1 LGGER
6 DAFVP
11 QKLSAHAELSLVNRR
26 SILNLKSR
34 PIMKTTNRLFALSSL
49 SRLAVLFA
57 LPAACLLTGCS
68 DPSDKVAKTTATEA
82 KEAAKPATS
91 AKEYVVRAES
101 TIGFVGSKVTGSH
114 NGGFK
119 KFAGKVS
126 VADGKIASSEIKIA
140 MASTWAD
147 HDRVTGHLKTPDFFD
162 VAKYPTTT
170 FTVTSI
176 EPSSAQNTNIVTGN
190 LDLHGVTKSITFPA
204 DVQIADDAV
213 TVRAQFAI
221 NRKDFNINYPG
232 KPNDLIRDNV
242 VLKLDVKATPG
253 EARPEDQLPN

>member
-1 LGGER
+1 MNGKR
-6 DAFVP
+6 
-11 QKLSAHAELSLVNRR
+11 
-26 SILNLKSR
+26 
-34 PIMKTTNRLFALSSL
+34 IMKTPNHITSL
-49 SRLAVLFA
+49 SRPLAALFA

-68 DPSDKVAKTTATEA
+68 DPADKVAKSTATEA
-82 KEAAKPATS
+82 KETAKAAPA

-101 TIGFVGSKVTGSH
+101 TIGFVGSKVTGKH

-126 VADGKIASSEIKIA
+126 VADGKIAASEIKIA

-147 HDRVTGHLKTPDFFD
+147 NDRVTGHLKSPDFFD
-162 VAKYPTTT
+162 AAKFPTTT

-176 EPSSAQNTNIVTGN
+176 EPSGAQKTVTGN
-190 LDLHGVTKSITFPA
+190 LDLHGVTKSIKFPA
-204 DVQIADDAV
+204 DIQIADDAV
-213 TVRAQFAI
+213 TVKAEFAI

-242 VLKLDVKATPG
+242 VLKLEVKATPG

>member
-1 LGGER
+1 
-6 DAFVP
+6 
-11 QKLSAHAELSLVNRR
+11 
-26 SILNLKSR
+26 
-34 PIMKTTNRLFALSSL
+34 MKTTNASALFSL
-49 SRLAVLFA
+49 PRLAA
-57 LPAACLLTGCS
+57 LLAFPAACLLTGCS

-82 KEAAKPATS
+82 KPTARPAPT
-91 AKEYVVRAES
+91 AREYVVRAES

-119 KFAGKVS
+119 KFAGMVS

-147 HDRVTGHLKTPDFFD
+147 NDRVTGHLKSPDFFNA
-162 VAKYPTTT
+162 AKFPIST
-170 FTVTSI
+170 FTLTSI
-176 EPSSAQNTNIVTGN
+176 EPSGGQNTNTVTGN

-204 DVQIADDAV
+204 DVQITDDAV
-213 TVRAQFAI
+213 TVKAQFAI

-253 EARPEDQLPN
+253 EARPADQLPNQATIVK